1 LPPIERRLNVSAG
14 KKAIIGLT
22 IIILITVIIII
33 AGRSKPV
40 SPPQQ
45 VSRAK
50 GKLVIKGSDTLLPL
64 AQAWAEEFM
73 RKHPDVSVSVT
84 GGGSGVGIAAL
95 LDGTCDIADAS
106 RNLTKSEEERANS
119 LGIQIRETKV
129 AIDGISIIVNP
140 QNPINNLTISQLK
153 DIYTGHIKSWKELGG
168 EDIKITAV
176 GRDTPSG
183 TYELFKEKVLGE
195 ENYAPTVLNTPS
207 NNQIAMTVSQ
217 DLGAIGYVGVA
228 YAEKFAK
235 AGKVK
240 IIAIA
245 KDKSSSPLLPTKE
258 NIKSEKY
265 PLYRYLFNYTR
276 GEPKGIIKEYL
287 DFVLSP
293 EGQRIV
299 EEVGYI
305 PLK

>member
-1 LPPIERRLNVSAG
+1 MSAG
-14 KKAIIGLT
+14 KKALIGLT
-22 IIILITVIIII
+22 IIIILAVIIFL

-40 SPPQQ
+40 SHPQQ
-45 VSRAK
+45 VNGIK

-73 RKHPDVSVSVT
+73 RKHPNVSISVT
-84 GGGSGVGIAAL
+84 GGGSGVGIASL
-95 LDGTCDIADAS
+95 LDGTCDIANAS
-106 RNLTKSEEERANS
+106 RNLTQSEAERAKS
-119 LGIQIRETKV
+119 SGIQIYEIKV
-129 AIDGISIIVNP
+129 AIDGISVIVNP
-140 QNPINNLTISQLK
+140 QNPINSLTIPQLK
-153 DIYTGHIKSWKELGG
+153 DIYTGRTKSWKELGWQ
-168 EDIKITAV
+168 DIKITAM

-195 ENYAPTVLNTPS
+195 GNYAPTVLNTPS

-217 DLGAIGYVGVA
+217 DVGAIGYVGVA
-228 YAEKFAK
+228 YADKFAK

-245 KDKSSSPLLPTKE
+245 EDKSSLPLLPTME
-258 NIKSEKY
+258 NIKSKKY

-276 GEPKGIIKEYL
+276 GEPKGLAKEYL
-287 DFVLSP
+287 NFVLSS
-293 EGQRIV
+293 EGQRKV
-299 EEVGYI
+299 EEIGYI

>member
-1 LPPIERRLNVSAG
+1 VSAG

-33 AGRSKPV
+33 AGRSKPA

-45 VSRAK
+45 QASGPK

-106 RNLTKSEEERANS
+106 RNLTKSEEERARS
-119 LGIQIRETKV
+119 LGIQIYETKV

-140 QNPINNLTISQLK
+140 QNPINSLTLSQLK
-153 DIYTGHIKSWKELGG
+153 DIYTGRIKSWKELGG

-217 DLGAIGYVGVA
+217 DVGAIGYVGVA
-228 YAEKFAK
+228 YADKFSK
-235 AGKVK
+235 TGKVK

-245 KDKSSSPLLPTKE
+245 KDKSSPPLLPTKE

-276 GEPKGIIKEYL
+276 GEPKGIVKEYL

-293 EGQRIV
+293 EGQRKV

>member
-1 LPPIERRLNVSAG
+1 MSAG
-14 KKAIIGLT
+14 KKALIGLT

-33 AGRSKPV
+33 AVRSKPL

-45 VSRAK
+45 QSSGLK

-73 RKHPDVSVSVT
+73 RRHPDVSVSVT

-95 LDGTCDIADAS
+95 LDGTCDIANAS
-106 RNLTKSEEERANS
+106 RNLTKSEAERAKS
-119 LGIQIRETKV
+119 LGIQIHETKV
-129 AIDGISIIVNP
+129 AIDGISVIVNP
-140 QNPINNLTISQLK
+140 QNPINSLTISQLK
-153 DIYTGHIKSWKELGG
+153 DIYTGRIKSWKELGG
-168 EDIKITAV
+168 QDLKITAV

-228 YAEKFAK
+228 YADKFAK
-235 AGKVK
+235 SGKVK

-276 GEPKGIIKEYL
+276 EEPKGIVKEYL

-293 EGQRIV
+293 EGQKKV
-299 EEVGYI
+299 EEIGYI